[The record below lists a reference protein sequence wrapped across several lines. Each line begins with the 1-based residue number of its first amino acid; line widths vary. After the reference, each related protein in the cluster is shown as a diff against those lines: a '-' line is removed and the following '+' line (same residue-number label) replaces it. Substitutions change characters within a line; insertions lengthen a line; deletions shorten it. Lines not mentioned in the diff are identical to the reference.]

1 MTARACMRMHA
12 QFICD
17 SQNQAM
23 GTAESLLYYDEG
35 GGGDVQGS
43 VTEDRTGSGGSSSS
57 SNQPASLHRAPSPSA
72 GSTRPSP
79 PSSIPPARDQN
90 TCTSGPSSRQ
100 RRDIGEARR
109 QGNGGN
115 QNEQSPPLTLRGYV
129 IGSSSTGK
137 TSLVRRLRGEN
148 PFAEDADVAGAGA
161 KQQQQHKQR
170 PQRKRKM
177 MALVPW
183 RDRQSGQNCQLH
195 VVEKT
200 SDDAAQTAHDVA
212 MEALGDRP
220 DFCICMVDP
229 RSESSVEFAKT
240 AIDALLNVPLDDRS
254 SSSRRTK
261 SNTNT
266 SNNNLTPLDRPNIC
280 VLINYMDLIKIV
292 ESGEDEGGDNDDGLH
307 RMTQSRL
314 MDICA
319 EIIET
324 NGASDDPRTVN
335 IGPSIQ
341 IYPSS
346 MVSCSGLTSLHSFI
360 MLPYMRKK
368 EVRLLQQL
376 GELHRCHNKSMAAL
390 RDGGVKA
397 MQQAIDE
404 GKARMST
411 APPVSSG
418 RRSIIQV
425 QKGQGNVVASGKSAA
440 AGWEKRVRI
449 DETRNTNHFEGD
461 EPPLPPKSTPSVRRH
476 EDIDE
481 MTQRLQEA
489 DQARRRRRQQ
499 ALGGEKSTS
508 EDGTAKRSSS
518 AKQESSSYGRRSIIS
533 SKQRD
538 AMQDAISKVPTP
550 LKQKQ
555 QEKQTK
561 NIAADPM
568 KALEDFL
575 GTDSDSDVGG
585 EPAVRSTFGSVESDN
600 DDPSSGG
607 SSSDTDGDDEGPRPS
622 ILLSDSDSEDDDFYY
637 DEGGHAH
644 YSHLDDRL
652 KKPSA
657 EEEVDEKSASEQ
669 VKSVTEEPIA
679 SGDVETPPKKRDS
692 KTLRSNHDEEEKKD
706 ESPSGRSYAVDE
718 EASSDPSSPRV
729 EEEGADRV
737 NVGGDS
743 IQEGSNQEI
752 LHSDDENS
760 VSTPIADSKQ
770 SEDKVEEVKSA
781 ELDSEDESVADGAE
795 LSRPEILHSDD
806 EDSVGGE
813 QSADPDLHSDDEDS
827 VGGEQSADP
836 TPAVE
841 ILHSDD
847 DDDNDEADST
857 KQAAVEIL
865 HSDNEGSNRELES
878 KGIEPPNNEVQV
890 LDSEDESTTLA
901 ADRPTDIL
909 HSDDDN
915 DDDVKPSSLVPLP
928 DRPPVVK
935 NSGDDSESSQ
945 VEILH
950 SDEEEDGD
958 EVPLKP
964 SEPMVS
970 ASIDGDEEDEQQ
982 TEGAEQAAPSI
993 DGTLDSD
1000 PPVASSSNVL
1010 VEALPPNDTD
1020 DEREG
1025 EPEAT
1030 RPEEPAS
1037 TGMSAAVAAALA
1049 AAEEEARRLM
1059 QATAVPLG
1067 VEEERRKKKKKSKD
1081 GKKSKKSSK
1090 SADAEGKKTKK
1101 KKKSKRSSVE
1111 DS

>member
-1 MTARACMRMHA
+1 MQALLLRSIHLLGAQAR
-12 QFICD
+12 
-17 SQNQAM
+17 SKAM

-72 GSTRPSP
+72 GSTRPPP
-79 PSSIPPARDQN
+79 PSSIPPARDEN
-90 TCTSGPSSRQ
+90 TSGPSSRQ

-115 QNEQSPPLTLRGYV
+115 KNEQSPPLSLRGYV

-161 KQQQQHKQR
+161 KQQQHKQR

-212 MEALGDRP
+212 MEALGDHP

-240 AIDALLNVPLDDRS
+240 AIDALLNAPLDNRPSS
-254 SSSRRTK
+254 SSSRRTT

-266 SNNNLTPLDRPNIC
+266 SHNNLIPLDRPNIC
-280 VLINYMDLIKIV
+280 VLINYMDFIKIV
-292 ESGEDEGGDNDDGLH
+292 DSASKEDDGDDNDDGLY
-307 RMTQSRL
+307 RMTQTRL

-319 EIIET
+319 EIIELQKNR
-324 NGASDDPRTVN
+324 NGAN

-360 MLPYMRKK
+360 MLPYMRKE

-376 GELHRCHNKSMAAL
+376 EHLHRSHNKSMAAL

-404 GKARMST
+404 GKARMSA

-418 RRSIIQV
+418 RRSIIQL
-425 QKGQGNVVASGKSAA
+425 QKGRGNVGASSKPAA

-461 EPPLPPKSTPSVRRH
+461 EPPLPPESTSSVQRH
-476 EDIDE
+476 DDIDE

-518 AKQESSSYGRRSIIS
+518 AKQESSSSGRRSIIS

-555 QEKQTK
+555 QEKQMK

-575 GTDSDSDVGG
+575 GSDSDSDMGG
-585 EPAVRSTFGSVESDN
+585 EPVRSTVGSASKDGESDN
-600 DDPSSGG
+600 DDSSSGG
-607 SSSDTDGDDEGPRPS
+607 SSSDTDGNDEGPRPS
-622 ILLSDSDSEDDDFYY
+622 ILLSDSDSEDDDY

-669 VKSVTEEPIA
+669 VESETEGPVA

-743 IQEGSNQEI
+743 FQEGSNQEI
-752 LHSDDENS
+752 LHIDDEAS
-760 VSTPIADSKQ
+760 VSTPIVDSKQ
-770 SEDKVEEVKSA
+770 SENKVDEVKSA
-781 ELDSEDESVADGAE
+781 DLDSKDESVVGGAE
-795 LSRPEILHSDD
+795 LARPEILHSDD
-806 EDSVGGE
+806 EDSAGRE
-813 QSADPDLHSDDEDS
+813 QSP
-827 VGGEQSADP
+827 DP

-847 DDDNDEADST
+847 DDEDEDDDEDDEAT

-865 HSDNEGSNRELES
+865 HSDDEESNRELES
-878 KGIEPPNNEVQV
+878 MGIESPNNEVQV
-890 LDSEDESTTLA
+890 LDSEDESPIPLA

-915 DDDVKPSSLVPLP
+915 DDDVRPSSTVSLS
-928 DRPPVVK
+928 DRPPLVN

-964 SEPMVS
+964 SEPVVS

-982 TEGAEQAAPSI
+982 TEESEQAAPSI
-993 DGTLDSD
+993 DNTVDSE
-1000 PPVASSSNVL
+1000 PPVGSSSSNVL
-1010 VEALPPNDTD
+1010 VEALQPNDTD
-1020 DEREG
+1020 DE
-1025 EPEAT
+1025 PEVDPET
-1030 RPEEPAS
+1030 PRLEEPAS

-1049 AAEEEARRLM
+1049 AAEEEARRMM
-1059 QATAVPLG
+1059 QATVIPSG

-1081 GKKSKKSSK
+1081 GKKSKKSAK
-1090 SADAEGKKTKK
+1090 SADGEGKKTKK
-1101 KKKSKRSSVE
+1101 KKKSRRSCSVE